1 MLEGKFKFCLT
12 KELISETETT
22 RTYIIREK
30 KFPVHAFCAH
40 KETGMEI
47 EQASVSKAN
56 AVRLV
61 EREMEK
67 VLKEGKLKKSKEKS

>member
-1 MLEGKFKFCLT
+1 MLEGKFKFCLV
-12 KELISETETT
+12 KEIISENEITK
-22 RTYIIREK
+22 TYIIREK
-30 KFPVHAFCAH
+30 KFPFHAFCVH

-56 AVRLV
+56 AVRLG

-67 VLKEGKLKKSKEKS
+67 VLKEGKLKTKEKS

>member
-1 MLEGKFKFCLT
+1 MIEFKREFVSENEIT
-12 KELISETETT
+12 K
-22 RTYIIREK
+22 TYIIREK
-30 KFPVHAFCAH
+30 KFPFHAFCVH

-67 VLKEGKLKKSKEKS
+67 VLKEGKLKTKEKS